1 MKCKRDLYQELE
13 VQKWI
18 EEILGE
24 KIFNG
29 KLSYEDTLHDGV
41 VLCKVMNTLSPGSVS
56 KIITSGSLYFKQME
70 NITRYTKEGSFLF
83 VISKGYEIKY
93 VLGFKRPC

>member
-70 NITRYTKEGSFLF
+70 NITRYKEDMSNTIG
-83 VISKGYEIKY
+83 
-93 VLGFKRPC
+93 LGIGIG